1 MATAGRSSDGR
12 RRGRSSDGP
21 LIVLRRVHKV
31 YLSGSIPVRAL
42 GGIDLQVDRGESLVV
57 MAPSGCG
64 RSTLLNLVGA
74 VDTPTE
80 GSVLVDGVSL
90 ATLDDNALT
99 DFRRT
104 NVGFVLQFCNL
115 IPSLTAAEEHPLPEV
130 LDRLLQ
136 VRVESGPRLGRR
148 ARDGD
153 GLRVPE
159 RRYLPPG

>member
-1 MATAGRSSDGR
+1 M
-12 RRGRSSDGP
+12 
-21 LIVLRRVHKV
+21 
-31 YLSGSIPVRAL
+31 
-42 GGIDLQVDRGESLVV
+42 V

-64 RSTLLNLVGA
+64 RSTLLNLVGD

-148 ARDGD
+148 AREGD